1 MDLKIVLGKEEV
13 LKLCEKDKNFE
24 VYIQRAA
31 LNYIR
36 NNKLKPLLKEE
47 VVREIEEYKR
57 DLSKHVKEALK
68 EIGITENNSY
78 YSPSV
83 SMSNALKEKLQ
94 QEVRSE
100 MGTFIAATVK
110 AELATIYAR
119 MKSEADMWEKTVER
133 MCKENLTEAK
143 LKIIAKEVLRERI
156 AKLV

>member
-1 MDLKIVLGKEEV
+1 
-13 LKLCEKDKNFE
+13 
-24 VYIQRAA
+24 
-31 LNYIR
+31 
-36 NNKLKPLLKEE
+36 
-47 VVREIEEYKR
+47 
-57 DLSKHVKEALK
+57 
-68 EIGITENNSY
+68 
-78 YSPSV
+78 
-83 SMSNALKEKLQ
+83 
-94 QEVRSE
+94 